1 MVKNSNGTKNSQSEF
16 FISELAKEVSV
27 ESKARRLLLTRY
39 TKQAIMIEHT
49 QSTENSENENNN
61 NNSCSQCD
69 QIGRFI
75 GLLATF

>member
-49 QSTENSENENNN
+49 QSIENSENENN

>member
-49 QSTENSENENNN
+49 QSIENSENENN

-69 QIGRFI
+69 QSGRFI